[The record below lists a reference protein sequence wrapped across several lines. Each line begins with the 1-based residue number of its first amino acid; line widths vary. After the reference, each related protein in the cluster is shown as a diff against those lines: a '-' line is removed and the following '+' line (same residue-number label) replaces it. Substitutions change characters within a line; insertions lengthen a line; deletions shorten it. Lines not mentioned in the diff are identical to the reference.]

1 MKTLIFADTHLTNKY
16 DPNLA
21 DYIAKLV
28 KSVDQVII
36 NGDFWDLYLTT
47 FDRFINSEWSKLFP
61 ILQPKTVYLYGN
73 HDPAELMDERVKLFS
88 KLQADN
94 YQFVAGER
102 TFQVEH
108 GHRVAAEFNDAHP
121 LISKLVTKY
130 FPQFYPTL
138 DSWYL
143 RQDLLGKIW
152 RGYTSTRAKNL
163 QNQLRRYAYC
173 HRKKN
178 VVRVFAHSHLPA
190 HEEIDQGFIC
200 LGASRFGKFRH
211 LIIDEQSLKFVVSN
225 YHSYTSKGD
234 LARNLA
240 H

>member
-1 MKTLIFADTHLTNKY
+1 MRTLIFADTHLTEEF
-16 DPNLA
+16 DPILC
-21 DYIAKLV
+21 DYIAKLA

-36 NGDFWDLYLTT
+36 NGDFWDCYLTS
-47 FDRFINSEWSKLFP
+47 FDKFINSSWSTLFP
-61 ILQPKTVYLYGN
+61 LLKHKSIYLYGN
-73 HDPAELMDERVKLFS
+73 HDPAKSMDKRVNLFS
-88 KLQADN
+88 KLQVDHF
-94 YQFVAGER
+94 QLIAGKR
-102 TFQVEH
+102 TFVIEH
-108 GHRVAAEFNDAHP
+108 GHRVAGEFNDVHP
-121 LISKLVTKY
+121 LISKLVTKH
-130 FPQFYPTL
+130 FSRFYPTV
-138 DSWYL
+138 DSWHF
-143 RQDLLGKIW
+143 RRDFLGKIW

-163 QNQLRRYAYC
+163 QHQLRRYAYS